1 MCRLVALPS
10 CNGTFFLSFG
20 LRRRLRMP
28 CFRPLHQ
35 LTLLVPIPL
44 FDLTDKLLIVPL
56 DLGQVVIGKL
66 PPLLF
71 QFAFELHPFSFEL
84 ISIHLILLPSPPC
97 AYNGHEG
104 PSSSSLSL
112 SSPLLWCGSEPDRPL
127 TQWPESGRLH
137 QRTMTTTPGNESERP
152 CANTAE
158 TGESFSLGSSRK
170 REDGT
175 VNGASHLR
183 PTLGA
188 MRVEVNYYKEMSAIP
203 WTCMDWR

>member
-10 CNGTFFLSFG
+10 CNGTFFLSLG
-20 LRRRLRMP
+20 LSRRLRMP

-84 ISIHLILLPSPPC
+84 ISIHLILLPSSPC

-112 SSPLLWCGSEPDRPL
+112 SSPLLWCESEPDRPL

-137 QRTMTTTPGNESERP
+137 QRTMTPHQATNQSVPVQTRRRLGNRSRWEAVGSGRMGQSTERH
-152 CANTAE
+152 T
-158 TGESFSLGSSRK
+158 
-170 REDGT
+170 
-175 VNGASHLR
+175 
-183 PTLGA
+183 
-188 MRVEVNYYKEMSAIP
+188 
-203 WTCMDWR
+203 